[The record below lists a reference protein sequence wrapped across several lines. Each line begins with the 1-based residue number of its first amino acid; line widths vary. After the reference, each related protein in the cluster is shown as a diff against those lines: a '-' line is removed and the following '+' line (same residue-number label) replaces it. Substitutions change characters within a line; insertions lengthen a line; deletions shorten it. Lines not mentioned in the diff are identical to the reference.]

1 VSACGGAAGGGTS
14 SSGSVGGH
22 ADVGSGGVLGAGG
35 AAAGGSRGAAGS
47 GSGGAISGSG
57 GVTGFGGSMGATG
70 GLGAAGSGD
79 AVLLPGAWGD
89 QGDGTFKNPVLWADY
104 NNLDVIGV
112 GNEFY
117 MIAASHHF
125 MGMPVLYSKDMVNWT
140 LLTRLYRRLDLDPR
154 YDQPGQAY
162 QAGTWAPAI
171 RYQAGRFWVYVTT
184 PTEGLIMTSAP
195 AAAGPW
201 DPWTVVMNVA
211 GWEDP
216 CPYWD
221 DVDNAGGDGPN
232 GRKAYL
238 IRSQLGAGPLIVQQ
252 MSWDGKRLLGPA
264 TTVATGPTLEGPKL
278 QKRNG
283 FYYIFAPEG
292 GIDAGYQV
300 VLRAQNILGPYQK
313 KTILERGS
321 TTINGPHQGSWIDLP
336 SGESWFYH
344 FQQSAGWGRVAHLEP
359 AQWGTDDWPR
369 IGVDLDGNGIGEP
382 VAQPRKPNV
391 GATSPIGVP
400 QSSDEFDGGTLGVQ
414 WLWNHNPDDTKW
426 SLVARPGWLRLAARP
441 LAAKSG
447 VNGADGG
454 AVRFAEDSVVF
465 AYNTIV
471 QMAMGKV
478 ASAVT
483 KLDASG
489 VVDGQ
494 RAGITLFGQIYGWI
508 GVVGGA
514 GGQLTVRANI
524 NGMSNAGPTLS
535 SASRIVYLKA
545 SMSAASQIS
554 FAYSTDGVTFTAL
567 GGSQTVGRTWFE
579 GIKFGLFTYNLS
591 TAVAG
596 GIADFDFFH
605 YTHDGPRPAP

>member
-1 VSACGGAAGGGTS
+1 MVGGGARINHSAVHGSLLAALAMLCVSACGGAAGGGTS
-14 SSGSVGGH
+14 SGGSVGGH
-22 ADVGSGGVLGAGG
+22 ADVGSGGPGGVLGSGG
-35 AAAGGSRGAAGS
+35 ATSAGSGGAAGS
-47 GSGGAISGSG
+47 GSGGAIPGSG
-57 GVTGFGGSMGATG
+57 GVTGSGGAMGATG
-70 GLGAAGSGD
+70 GRGAAGGAGGG

-89 QGDGTFKNPVLWADY
+89 QGNGTFKNPVLWADY

-201 DPWTVVMNVA
+201 DPWTVVMRVA

-321 TTINGPHQGSWIDLP
+321 TTINGPHQGSWIDLA
-336 SGESWFYH
+336 SGESWFFH
-344 FQQSAGWGRVAHLEP
+344 FQQNAGWGRVAHLEP
-359 AQWGTDDWPR
+359 AQWGTDDWPH

-391 GATSPIGVP
+391 GATFPIGVP
-400 QSSDEFDGGTLGVQ
+400 QSSDEFDGGDAGR
-414 WLWNHNPDDTKW
+414 P
-426 SLVARPGWLRLAARP
+426 VALEP
-441 LAAKSG
+441 
-447 VNGADGG
+447 
-454 AVRFAEDSVVF
+454 
-465 AYNTIV
+465 
-471 QMAMGKV
+471 Q
-478 ASAVT
+478 
-483 KLDASG
+483 
-489 VVDGQ
+489 
-494 RAGITLFGQIYGWI
+494 
-508 GVVGGA
+508 
-514 GGQLTVRANI
+514 
-524 NGMSNAGPTLS
+524 
-535 SASRIVYLKA
+535 
-545 SMSAASQIS
+545 
-554 FAYSTDGVTFTAL
+554 
-567 GGSQTVGRTWFE
+567 
-579 GIKFGLFTYNLS
+579 
-591 TAVAG
+591 
-596 GIADFDFFH
+596 
-605 YTHDGPRPAP
+605 PR